1 MNKAYAAYAL
11 AILSLYGLAGWR
23 GWELFADK
31 RGLIPPSVRQSP
43 GGYRSYS
50 YWRGGK

>member
-1 MNKAYAAYAL
+1 MRRLYSAFGI
-11 AILSLYGLAGWR
+11 AILVLYGLASWWGWGLAAGAR
-23 GWELFADK
+23 GHVPLN
-31 RGLIPPSVRQSP
+31 VRQSP

>member
-1 MNKAYAAYAL
+1 MRRIYPFYAFGILVLYATS
-11 AILSLYGLAGWR
+11 AWS
-23 GWELFADK
+23 GWEIGAPR
-31 RGLIPPSVRQSP
+31 RGFMPAGVRQSP